1 MYCGNQIK
9 EFHFLKLSCNF
20 YVWNTVKVDT
30 NISVFF
36 FKYIRVVE
44 LSNTSYCVV
53 LHILATSFCSD
64 QINLN

>member
-1 MYCGNQIK
+1 MSGIQLK
-9 EFHFLKLSCNF
+9 WTQTFL
-20 YVWNTVKVDT
+20 Y
-30 NISVFF
+30 FF